1 MALTGPRK
9 FGPCPT
15 GSTGL
20 ETGSARALLA
30 VSELQAVA
38 AGAANRIGGQWPKDP
53 LPSQDSLNTLNQRPV
68 EAWFRTQHPL
78 SSG

>member
-38 AGAANRIGGQWPKDP
+38 AGAANRIGGQRPKDP

>member
-1 MALTGPRK
+1 MKPRERVALTGPRQ

-20 ETGSARALLA
+20 ETGSARALPA

-38 AGAANRIGGQWPKDP
+38 AGAANRIGGRWPEDP
-53 LPSQDSLNTLNQRPV
+53 FPNDDSLNTLNQRPA
-68 EAWFRTQHPL
+68 EAWV
-78 SSG
+78 

>member
-68 EAWFRTQHPL
+68 EAWV
-78 SSG
+78 

>member
-30 VSELQAVA
+30 VPELQAVA